1 MSASVPTVASP
12 FSHLARNA
20 PPVVAGKASD
30 DDDKKKKDEEEAK
43 RAEDKKKEDEEAKKA
58 EDKKKED
65 EEAAAKKKADDK
77 KKEEDA
83 KKADD
88 DDGDTNDDKD
98 PDARAAR
105 ARERGRI
112 RAIVTSDAGKLN
124 PVGAMHL
131 ATGTS
136 MSRSQAIETLHA
148 MGAPAAAAEPARLT
162 DTLRDRMANVRN
174 PDVGPDGAQP
184 PANAGTAKATAD
196 AIIAAGKKRRGE
208 TT

>member
-1 MSASVPTVASP
+1 MSTSVPSAGASP

-20 PPVVAGKASD
+20 QPAVAGKASD

-88 DDGDTNDDKD
+88 DDGDTNDEKD
-98 PDARAAR
+98 PEARAAR

-148 MGAPAAAAEPARLT
+148 MGVPAAAAEPARQT
-162 DTLRDRMANVRN
+162 DTLRDRMATVKN
-174 PDVGPDGAQP
+174 PDVGPDGAQA
-184 PANAGTAKATAD
+184 PAAGSVQATAA
-196 AIIAAGKKRRGE
+196 AIVAAGKKRRGE
-208 TT
+208 AA